1 MLYEK
6 APPGR
11 EDQVKALKRK
21 YGKRAAYAIAW
32 ASYNKSKGKDVK
44 ESYTQYFGDSAKVT
58 GSSHKVGDRVKTH
71 DGLVGKVTKVSKSH
85 VEVRGHPYQ
94 HADVKKIKTGQ
105 EKADEVA
112 SAMDKLRQHLR
123 SKGFKSVRKE
133 EVNEVFG
140 RLRKAMGPM
149 NAFHSD
155 EPMPK
160 HGGRGGYDHG
170 PEHHWQGKTSTGVT
184 ITADKGRDTE
194 DFARHYHRGYSSS
207 KKSNREKFAAKFDHA
222 ETGHDHDIFKHKK
235 TGVHF
240 VVHHDDE
247 AGGTSHISRMKSR
260 MQESSHKSDE
270 YDDDVIKRNAKAL
283 LKDYDAQR
291 EISSGKPVKK
301 KKTVKEGYT
310 VKKTR
315 IEKAPKDDEYGSDAD
330 VHHYDVIHN
339 KSGKKVGTVQKGLFG
354 ATLKTFK
361 SSYDLGGGGDV
372 QAKIN
377 KSSRAKKMLGED
389 GDAPTNSMGSSA
401 SDPDTGNVQGVSPL
415 LGTCKP
421 SKRKELEKQ
430 MKAMLKK

>member
-21 YGKRAAYAIAW
+21 YGERAAYAIAW

-71 DGLVGKVTKVSKSH
+71 DGLVGKVTKVTKSH

-123 SKGFKSVRKE
+123 DKGLKSVRKE

-207 KKSNREKFAAKFDHA
+207 KKSNREKFAAKFDHV

-301 KKTVKEGYT
+301 KKAVNE
-310 VKKTR
+310 
-315 IEKAPKDDEYGSDAD
+315 S
-330 VHHYDVIHN
+330 
-339 KSGKKVGTVQKGLFG
+339 
-354 ATLKTFK
+354 
-361 SSYDLGGGGDV
+361 
-372 QAKIN
+372 
-377 KSSRAKKMLGED
+377 
-389 GDAPTNSMGSSA
+389 DAPTNSMGSSA

-415 LGTCKP
+415 LGKTK
-421 SKRKELEKQ
+421 KRKELEKH
-430 MKAMLKK
+430 MKESVAGWWKKKRTLKKLENLRRSERIGASAELKSTKTDWSDDAGTFYKNDALDRAIKRVKSLK